1 MKVHPLLN
9 KVTGDFIREYLVAC
23 GVKEDEV
30 EHYID
35 LSGNGDLVD
44 CFDCAG
50 DYPNID
56 VACAEI
62 KTAVEKGE
70 KIAICVDSDVDGQC
84 SSAIMYKFLKEYLD
98 VPQDNLIVLYHEG
111 KAHGLRS
118 PDENMVQQVID
129 SGAKLLIIPDAGS
142 NDNEPCMVLKEN
154 GVYTICVDHHET
166 TPTSNNYAAVVNHHL
181 GNGLNTALSGT
192 GVTFKL
198 IERYGELYLDP
209 ITEIK
214 VYQEYTPFIAVSLIS
229 DVCDMTSL
237 ENRAYFIDG
246 IKNLAYAPELNEL
259 VQTLNYKG
267 ETDPHGFSFGCIPP
281 INALCRSNDQEGKR
295 IFFES
300 LVGECDMAGGIAV
313 LRKAVKEQRE
323 IVDEI
328 MSTIREGGIDNEH
341 KATVGFI
348 ENEQANYTGLVA
360 NKMLSFMNKPAFIL
374 RPVNPTQ
381 YSGSMRSPFPIASII
396 NESRLAKAEGHECA
410 SGLIMPKANLKKLL
424 KYLDLHL
431 TNDVI
436 CDTID
441 VTARIAPKQI
451 TTQLCHV
458 CENNKDMWGSSGSGI
473 VEPTFYVKFTTYSK
487 DVNIYRK
494 KTNTGK
500 ISAYG
505 VDFIK
510 FKLSEEDIAEW
521 TKYDKF
527 TFEAIVTLC
536 TNEWNGRVYPQAMI
550 QQWEVTPVSKV
561 KSLAEDEDWRDL
573 F

>member
-1 MKVHPLLN
+1 MKVRPLLN

-35 LSGNGDLVD
+35 LSGNSDVAYCYD
-44 CFDCAG
+44 YAG

-62 KTAVEKGE
+62 KTAVEKGI
-70 KIAICVDSDVDGQC
+70 KVAILCDADVDGQC
-84 SSAIMYKFLKEYLD
+84 SSAIMYKFLKECLD
-98 VPQDNLIVLYHEG
+98 VPQDKIQVLFHTA
-111 KAHGLRS
+111 KQHGLRA

-129 SGAKLLIIPDAGS
+129 SDAKLLIIPDAGS
-142 NDNEPCMVLKEN
+142 SDNEPCMTLKEN
-154 GVYTICVDHHET
+154 GVQTIVCDHHET
-166 TPTSNNYAAVVNHHL
+166 TPTSNNYATVVNHHL
-181 GNGLNTALSGT
+181 GTGLNTALSGT

-209 ITEIK
+209 ITEIRI
-214 VYQEYTPFIAVSLIS
+214 YQEYTPFIAVSLIS

-237 ENRAYFIDG
+237 ENRTYFIDG
-246 IKNLAYAPELNEL
+246 IKNLDYAPELNEL
-259 VQTLNYKG
+259 IQTLNYKG

-281 INALCRSNDQEGKR
+281 INALCRSNDQEGKH

-300 LVGECDMAGGIAV
+300 LVGECDMAGGITV
-313 LRKAVKEQRE
+313 LRKAVNEQRKA
-323 IVDEI
+323 VDEI
-328 MSTIREGGIDNEH
+328 MSKVSEDMDNEH
-341 KATVGFI
+341 KAAVGFI

-360 NKMLSFMNKPAFIL
+360 NKMLSLVNKPSFVL
-374 RPVNPTQ
+374 RPVNTTQ

-424 KYLDLHL
+424 KYLDSHL

-441 VTARIAPKQI
+441 VTARLTPQQI
-451 TTQLCHV
+451 NLPLCMN
-458 CENNKDMWGSSGSGI
+458 CEEYKDMWGSAGSGV
-473 VEPTFYVKFTTYSK
+473 VEPTFYVKFTCYQNW
-487 DVNIYRK
+487 VRLFRK
-494 KTNTGK
+494 KTTTGK

-510 FKLSEEDIAEW
+510 FRLSEEQSAEW
-521 TKYDKF
+521 EKYDKF

-536 TNEWNGRVYPQAMI
+536 TNEWNGRYYPQAMI
-550 QQWEVTPVSKV
+550 QQYEIVPKSKV
-561 KSLAEDEDWRDL
+561 KSLADDDDWRDL

>member
-1 MKVHPLLN
+1 MKIRPLLN

-23 GVKEDEV
+23 GVNEEEV

-35 LSGNGDLVD
+35 LSGNGDIVYCYD
-44 CFDCAG
+44 YAG

-56 VACAEI
+56 DACAEI
-62 KTAVEKGE
+62 DIVVENGG
-70 KIAICVDSDVDGQC
+70 KIAILADSDVDGQC

-98 VPQDNLIVLYHEG
+98 VPQDKIQVLFHTA
-111 KAHGLRS
+111 KQHGLRA

-142 NDNEPCMVLKEN
+142 SDNEPCMVLKEN

-166 TPTSNNYAAVVNHHL
+166 TPTSNNYATVVNHHL

-198 IERYGELYLDP
+198 VERYCQLYLSKEM
-209 ITEIK
+209 IQFI
-214 VYQEYTPFIAVSLIS
+214 YNEYTPFVAVSLIS
-229 DVCDMTSL
+229 DVCNMTTL
-237 ENRAYFIDG
+237 ENRAFFVVG
-246 IKNLAYAPELNEL
+246 INNLIYAKDLNEL

-295 IFFES
+295 VFFES

-313 LRKAVKEQRE
+313 LRKAVNEQRKT
-323 IVDEI
+323 VDEI
-328 MSTIREGGIDNEH
+328 MSTIKEDMNNEH

-360 NKMLSFMNKPAFIL
+360 NKMLSLVNKPSFIL

-424 KYLDLHL
+424 KYLDSHL

-441 VTARIAPKQI
+441 VTAKLSPQQI
-451 TTQLCHV
+451 NLPLCMN
-458 CENNKDMWGSSGSGI
+458 CEEYKDMWGSAGSGV
-473 VEPTFYVKFTTYSK
+473 VEPVFYVKFTCYQNW
-487 DVNIYRK
+487 VRLFRK
-494 KTNTGK
+494 KTTTGK

-510 FKLSEEDIAEW
+510 FRLSEEQSAEW
-521 TKYDKF
+521 EKYDKF

-536 TNEWNGRVYPQAMI
+536 TNEWNGRYYPQAMI
-550 QQWEVTPVSKV
+550 QQYEIMPKSKV
-561 KSLAEDEDWRDL
+561 RSLADNDDWRDL

>member
-1 MKVHPLLN
+1 MKVRPLLN
-9 KVTGDFIREYLVAC
+9 KVTADFIRKYLVAC

-35 LSGNGDLVD
+35 LSGNGDVAYCYD
-44 CFDCAG
+44 YAG

-56 VACAEI
+56 DACAEI
-62 KTAVEKGE
+62 DIVVENGG
-70 KIAICVDSDVDGQC
+70 KIAILADSDVDGQC
-84 SSAIMYKFLKEYLD
+84 SSAIMYKFLKEHLD
-98 VPQDNLIVLYHEG
+98 VPQDKIQVLFHTA
-111 KAHGLRS
+111 KQHGLRA
-118 PDENMVQQVID
+118 PDESMVQQVID

-142 NDNEPCMVLKEN
+142 SDNEPCMVLKEN
-154 GVYTICVDHHET
+154 GMYTICVDHHET
-166 TPTSNNYAAVVNHHL
+166 TPTSNNYATVINHHL

-209 ITEIK
+209 NTEIK
-214 VYQEYTPFIAVSLIS
+214 IYQEYTPFIAVSLIS
-229 DVCDMTSL
+229 DVCNMTSL

-246 IKNLAYAPELNEL
+246 IKNLVYAPELNEL

-267 ETDPHGFSFGCIPP
+267 ETDPHGFSFGCIPL

-313 LRKAVKEQRE
+313 LRKAVNEQRKT
-323 IVDEI
+323 VDEI
-328 MSTIREGGIDNEH
+328 MSKVNEDMDNEH
-341 KATVGFI
+341 KAAVGFI

-360 NKMLSFMNKPAFIL
+360 NKMLSLVNKPSFIL

-424 KYLDLHL
+424 KYLDSHL

-441 VTARIAPKQI
+441 VTAKLSPQQI
-451 TTQLCHV
+451 NLPLCMN
-458 CENNKDMWGSSGSGI
+458 CEEYKDMWGSAGSGV
-473 VEPTFYVKFTTYSK
+473 VEPVFYVKFTCYQNW
-487 DVNIYRK
+487 VRLFRK
-494 KTNTGK
+494 KTTTGK

-510 FKLSEEDIAEW
+510 FRLSEEQCAEW
-521 TKYDKF
+521 EKYDKF

-536 TNEWNGRVYPQAMI
+536 TNEWNGRYYPQAMI
-550 QQWEVTPVSKV
+550 QQYEITPKSKV
-561 KSLAEDEDWRDL
+561 RSLADNDDWRDL

>member
-1 MKVHPLLN
+1 MKVRPLLN
-9 KVTGDFIREYLVAC
+9 KVNSNTFLQEYLVAC

-30 EHYID
+30 EDYID
-35 LSGNGDLVD
+35 LPSCEDSDIYFEKAEL
-44 CFDCAG
+44 
-50 DYPNID
+50 YPNID
-56 VACAEI
+56 TACAEI
-62 KTAVEKGE
+62 KVAVEKGE
-70 KIAICVDSDVDGQC
+70 KIAILADADGDGTL
-84 SSAIMYKFLKEYLD
+84 SSAIMYKFLKGCLD
-98 VPQDNLIVLYHEG
+98 VLKDNLVVFLHTA
-111 KAHGLRS
+111 KQHGLKTA
-118 PDENMVQQVID
+118 ENLVQQVID
-129 SGAKLLIIPDAGS
+129 SGSRLLIVPDAGS
-142 NDNEPCMVLKEN
+142 SDNEPCMVLKQN
-154 GVYTICVDHHET
+154 NVQTICADHHET
-166 TPTSNNYAAVVNHHL
+166 TPTSNNYATVVNHHL
-181 GNGLNTALSGT
+181 GEGLNTTLSGT

-198 IERYGELYLDP
+198 IERYCELFLD
-209 ITEIK
+209 TETIDK
-214 VYQEYTPFIAVSLIS
+214 VYREFTPFVAISLIS

-237 ENRAYFIDG
+237 ENRAFFIYG
-246 IKNLAYAPELNEL
+246 VNNLDCVPELYEL
-259 VQTLNYKG
+259 VMTLNYKG
-267 ETDPHGFSFGCIPP
+267 ETNPHGFSFGLIPP

-313 LRKAVKEQRE
+313 LRKAVNEQRKT
-323 IVDEI
+323 VDEI
-328 MSTIREGGIDNEH
+328 MSKVSEDMDNEH

-360 NKMLSFMNKPAFIL
+360 NKMLSFVNKPAFVL

-424 KYLDLHL
+424 KYLDSHL

-441 VTARIAPKQI
+441 VTARLTPQQI
-451 TTQLCHV
+451 NLPLCMN
-458 CENNKDMWGSSGSGI
+458 CEEYKDMWGSAGSGI
-473 VEPTFYVKFTTYSK
+473 VEPTFYVKFTCYQNW
-487 DVNIYRK
+487 VRLFRK
-494 KTNTGK
+494 KTTTGK

-510 FKLSEEDIAEW
+510 FRLSEEQSAEW
-521 TKYDKF
+521 EKYDKF

-536 TNEWNGRVYPQAMI
+536 TNEWNGRYYPQAMI
-550 QQWEVTPVSKV
+550 QQYEIAPKSKV
-561 KSLAEDEDWRDL
+561 KSLADDDDWRDL

>member
-1 MKVHPLLN
+1 
-9 KVTGDFIREYLVAC
+9 
-23 GVKEDEV
+23 
-30 EHYID
+30 
-35 LSGNGDLVD
+35 
-44 CFDCAG
+44 
-50 DYPNID
+50 
-56 VACAEI
+56 
-62 KTAVEKGE
+62 
-70 KIAICVDSDVDGQC
+70 
-84 SSAIMYKFLKEYLD
+84 MYKFLKEYLD
-98 VPQDNLIVLYHEG
+98 VPQDKIQVLFHTA
-111 KAHGLRS
+111 KQHGLRA
-118 PDENMVQQVID
+118 PDENMVQQIID
-129 SGAKLLIIPDAGS
+129 FGAKLLIIPDAGS
-142 NDNEPCMVLKEN
+142 SDNEPCMVLKEN
-154 GVYTICVDHHET
+154 GVQTIVCDHHET
-166 TPTSNNYAAVVNHHL
+166 TPTSNNYATVVNHHL

-214 VYQEYTPFIAVSLIS
+214 IYQEYIPFIAVSLIS
-229 DVCDMTSL
+229 DVCNMTSL
-237 ENRAYFIDG
+237 ENRTYFIDG

-300 LVGECDMAGGIAV
+300 LVGECDMADGIAV
-313 LRKAVKEQRE
+313 LRKAVNEQRKT
-323 IVDEI
+323 VDEI
-328 MSTIREGGIDNEH
+328 MSKVSEDIDNEH
-341 KATVGFI
+341 KAAVGFI

-360 NKMLSFMNKPAFIL
+360 NKMLSFVNKPAFVL

-424 KYLDLHL
+424 KYLDSHL

-441 VTARIAPKQI
+441 VTARLTPQQI
-451 TTQLCHV
+451 NLPLCMN
-458 CENNKDMWGSSGSGI
+458 CEEYKDMWGSAGSGV
-473 VEPTFYVKFTTYSK
+473 VEPTFYVKFTCYQNW
-487 DVNIYRK
+487 VRLFRK
-494 KTNTGK
+494 KTTTGK

-510 FKLSEEDIAEW
+510 FRLSEEQSAEW
-521 TKYDKF
+521 EKYDKF

-536 TNEWNGRVYPQAMI
+536 TNEWNGRYYPQAMI
-550 QQWEVTPVSKV
+550 QQYEIAPKSKV
-561 KSLAEDEDWRDL
+561 KSLADDDDWRDL

>member
-1 MKVHPLLN
+1 MKVRPLLN

-23 GVKEDEV
+23 GVKADEV
-30 EHYID
+30 ERYID
-35 LSGNGDLVD
+35 LSGNGDVAYCYD
-44 CFDCAG
+44 YAG

-56 VACAEI
+56 DACAEI
-62 KTAVEKGE
+62 DIVVENGGE
-70 KIAICVDSDVDGQC
+70 IAILADSDVDGQC

-98 VPQDNLIVLYHEG
+98 VPQDKIQVLFHTA
-111 KAHGLRS
+111 KQHGLRA
-118 PDENMVQQVID
+118 PEENMVQQVID

-142 NDNEPCMVLKEN
+142 SDNEPCMVLKEN
-154 GVYTICVDHHET
+154 GVHTICVDHHET
-166 TPTSNNYAAVVNHHL
+166 TLTSNNYATVVNHHL
-181 GNGLNTALSGT
+181 GTGLNTALSGT

-209 ITEIK
+209 ITEIRI
-214 VYQEYTPFIAVSLIS
+214 YQEYIPFIAVSLIS

-237 ENRAYFIDG
+237 ENRTYFIDG
-246 IKNLAYAPELNEL
+246 IKNLDYAPELNEL

-267 ETDPHGFSFGCIPP
+267 EIDPHGFSFGCIPP

-313 LRKAVKEQRE
+313 LRKAVNEQRKA
-323 IVDEI
+323 VDEI
-328 MSTIREGGIDNEH
+328 MSKVSEDMDNEH
-341 KATVGFI
+341 KAAVGFI

-360 NKMLSFMNKPAFIL
+360 NKMLSLVNKPSFVL

-424 KYLDLHL
+424 KYLDSHL

-441 VTARIAPKQI
+441 VTAKLSPQQI
-451 TTQLCHV
+451 NLPLCMN
-458 CENNKDMWGSSGSGI
+458 CEEYRDMWGSVGSGV
-473 VEPTFYVKFTTYSK
+473 VEPTFYVKFTCYQNW
-487 DVNIYRK
+487 VRLFRK
-494 KTNTGK
+494 KTTTGK

-510 FKLSEEDIAEW
+510 FRLSEEQSAEW
-521 TKYDKF
+521 EKYDKF

-536 TNEWNGRVYPQAMI
+536 TNEWNGRYYPQAMI
-550 QQWEVTPVSKV
+550 QQYEIAPKSKV
-561 KSLAEDEDWRDL
+561 KSLADDDDWRDL

>member
-1 MKVHPLLN
+1 MKVRPLLN

-30 EHYID
+30 ERYID
-35 LSGNGDLVD
+35 LSGNGDVAYCYD
-44 CFDCAG
+44 YAG

-56 VACAEI
+56 DACAEI

-70 KIAICVDSDVDGQC
+70 KVAILADSDVDGQC
-84 SSAIMYKFLKEYLD
+84 SSAIMYKFLKECLD
-98 VPQDNLIVLYHEG
+98 VPQDKIYVLFHTA
-111 KAHGLRS
+111 KQHGLRA
-118 PDENMVQQVID
+118 PEENMVQQVID

-142 NDNEPCMVLKEN
+142 SDNEPCMVLKEN

-166 TPTSNNYAAVVNHHL
+166 TPTSNNYATVVNHHL

-209 ITEIK
+209 DTEIRI
-214 VYQEYTPFIAVSLIS
+214 YQEYTPFIAVSLIS

-259 VQTLNYKG
+259 IQTLNYKG

-313 LRKAVKEQRE
+313 LRKAVNEQRKA
-323 IVDEI
+323 VDEI
-328 MSTIREGGIDNEH
+328 MSKVSEDMDNEH
-341 KATVGFI
+341 KAAVGFI

-360 NKMLSFMNKPAFIL
+360 NKMLSLVNKPSFIL
-374 RPVNPTQ
+374 RPVNLAQ
-381 YSGSMRSPFPIASII
+381 YSGSMRSPFPIASVI

-424 KYLDLHL
+424 KYLDSRL
-431 TNDVI
+431 TSDVI

-441 VTARIAPKQI
+441 VTAKLTPQQI
-451 TTQLCHV
+451 NLPLCMN
-458 CENNKDMWGSSGSGI
+458 CEEYKDMWGSAGSGV
-473 VEPTFYVKFTTYSK
+473 VEPTFYVKFTCYQNW
-487 DVNIYRK
+487 VRLFRK
-494 KTNTGK
+494 KTTTGK

-510 FKLSEEDIAEW
+510 FRLSEEQSAEW
-521 TKYDKF
+521 EKYDKF

-536 TNEWNGRVYPQAMI
+536 TNEWNGRYYPQAMI
-550 QQWEVTPVSKV
+550 QQYEIAPKSKV
-561 KSLAEDEDWRDL
+561 KSLADDDDWRDL

>member
-1 MKVHPLLN
+1 MKVRPLLN

-35 LSGNGDLVD
+35 LSNNGDLAD
-44 CFDCAG
+44 CFDYAG

-56 VACAEI
+56 TACAEI

-70 KIAICVDSDVDGQC
+70 KVAILCDVDVDGNL
-84 SSAIMYKFLKEYLD
+84 SSAIMYKFLKTCLD
-98 VPQDNLIVLYHEG
+98 VPQDKIQILFHKN
-111 KAHGLRS
+111 KSHGLRS
-118 PDENMVQQVID
+118 QTENMVQQVVDTD
-129 SGAKLLIIPDAGS
+129 SKLLIVPDASS
-142 NDNEPCMVLKEN
+142 NDNDACMTLKEQSI
-154 GVYTICVDHHET
+154 VTVVCDHHET
-166 TPTSNNYAAVVNHHL
+166 TSTSNNYATVVNHHL

-198 IERYGELYLDP
+198 IERYCQLYLP
-209 ITEIK
+209 KEMIQFI
-214 VYQEYTPFIAVSLIS
+214 YNEYTPFVAISLIS

-237 ENRAYFIDG
+237 ENRAFFVLG
-246 IKNLAYAPELNEL
+246 ISNLSYAKDLNEL

-313 LRKAVKEQRE
+313 LRKTVNEQRKT
-323 IVDEI
+323 VDEI
-328 MSTIREGGIDNEH
+328 MSTIKEDMDNEH

-360 NKMLSFMNKPAFIL
+360 NKMLSLVNKPSFIL

-396 NESRLAKAEGHECA
+396 NESQLAKAEGHECA

-424 KYLDLHL
+424 KYLDSHL

-441 VTARIAPKQI
+441 VTARLTPQQI
-451 TTQLCHV
+451 NLPLCMN
-458 CENNKDMWGSSGSGI
+458 CEEYKDMWGSAGSGV
-473 VEPTFYVKFTTYSK
+473 VEPTFYVKFTCYQNW
-487 DVNIYRK
+487 VRLFRK
-494 KTNTGK
+494 KTTTGK

-510 FKLSEEDIAEW
+510 FRLSEEQSVEW
-521 TKYDKF
+521 EKYDKF

-536 TNEWNGRVYPQAMI
+536 TNEWNGRYYPQAMI
-550 QQWEVTPVSKV
+550 QQYEIAPKSKV
-561 KSLAEDEDWRDL
+561 KSLADDDDWRDL

>member
-1 MKVHPLLN
+1 MKVRPLLN
-9 KVTGDFIREYLVAC
+9 KVTGDFICEYLVAC

-30 EHYID
+30 ERYID
-35 LSGNGDLVD
+35 LSGNGDVAYCYD
-44 CFDCAG
+44 YAG

-56 VACAEI
+56 DACAKI

-70 KIAICVDSDVDGQC
+70 KVAICVDSDTDGNL
-84 SSAIMYKFLKEYLD
+84 SSAIMYKFLKECLD
-98 VPQDNLIVLYHEG
+98 VPQDKIQVLFHTA
-111 KAHGLRS
+111 KQHGLRA

-142 NDNEPCMVLKEN
+142 SDNEPCMMLKEN
-154 GVYTICVDHHET
+154 GVQTIVCDHHET
-166 TPTSNNYAAVVNHHL
+166 TPTSNNYATVVNHHL
-181 GNGLNTALSGT
+181 EVGLNTALSGT

-209 ITEIK
+209 ITEIRI
-214 VYQEYTPFIAVSLIS
+214 YQEYTPFIAVSLIS
-229 DVCDMTSL
+229 DVCNMTSL

-246 IKNLAYAPELNEL
+246 IENLAYAPELNEL
-259 VQTLNYKG
+259 IQTLNYKG

-300 LVGECDMAGGIAV
+300 LVGECDMAGGIAI
-313 LRKAVKEQRE
+313 LRKAVNEQRKA
-323 IVDEI
+323 VDEI
-328 MSTIREGGIDNEH
+328 MSKVSEDMDNEH
-341 KATVGFI
+341 KAAVGFI
-348 ENEQANYTGLVA
+348 GNEQANYTGLVA
-360 NKMLSFMNKPAFIL
+360 NKMLSLVNKPSFIL

-424 KYLDLHL
+424 KYLDSRL

-441 VTARIAPKQI
+441 VTAKLTPQQI
-451 TTQLCHV
+451 NLPLCMN
-458 CENNKDMWGSSGSGI
+458 CEEYKDMWGSAGSGV
-473 VEPTFYVKFTTYSK
+473 VEPTFYVKFTCYQNW
-487 DVNIYRK
+487 VRLFRK
-494 KTNTGK
+494 KTTTGK

-510 FKLSEEDIAEW
+510 FRLSEEQSAEW
-521 TKYDKF
+521 EKYDKF

-536 TNEWNGRVYPQAMI
+536 TNEWNGRYYPQAMI
-550 QQWEVTPVSKV
+550 QQYEIAPKSKV
-561 KSLAEDEDWRDL
+561 KSLADDDDWRDL

>member
-1 MKVHPLLN
+1 MKVRPLLN

-23 GVKEDEV
+23 GVNEEEV

-35 LSGNGDLVD
+35 LSDNSDVAYCYD
-44 CFDCAG
+44 YAG

-70 KIAICVDSDVDGQC
+70 KVAILADCDGDGTF

-98 VPQDNLIVLYHEG
+98 VPQEKIQVLFHTA
-111 KAHGLRS
+111 KQHGLRA
-118 PDENMVQQVID
+118 PDENMVQQIID
-129 SGAKLLIIPDAGS
+129 SGAKLLIVPDAGS
-142 NDNEPCMVLKEN
+142 GDNEPCMVLKQN
-154 GVYTICVDHHET
+154 GIQTVVCDHHET
-166 TPTSNNYAAVVNHHL
+166 TSTSNNYATVVNHHL

-198 IERYGELYLDP
+198 IERYCQLYLSKEM
-209 ITEIK
+209 IQFI
-214 VYQEYTPFIAVSLIS
+214 YNEYAPFVAVSLIS
-229 DVCDMTSL
+229 DVCDMISL
-237 ENRAYFIDG
+237 ENRAFFVVG
-246 IKNLAYAPELNEL
+246 ISNLIYAKDLNEL

-328 MSTIREGGIDNEH
+328 MSTIREVGIDNEH

-348 ENEQANYTGLVA
+348 ANEQANYTGLVA
-360 NKMLSFMNKPAFIL
+360 NKMLSLANKPSFIL

-410 SGLIMPKANLKKLL
+410 SGLIIPKANLKKLL
-424 KYLDLHL
+424 KYLDSHL

-436 CDTID
+436 CDTIN
-441 VTARIAPKQI
+441 VTAKLSPQQI
-451 TTQLCHV
+451 NLPLCMN
-458 CENNKDMWGSSGSGI
+458 CEEYKDMWGSAGSGV
-473 VEPTFYVKFTTYSK
+473 VEPVFYIKFTCYQNW
-487 DVNIYRK
+487 VRLFRK
-494 KTNTGK
+494 KTTTGK

-510 FKLSEEDIAEW
+510 FRLSEEQCAEW
-521 TKYDKF
+521 EKYDKF

-536 TNEWNGRVYPQAMI
+536 TNEWNGRYYPQAII
-550 QQWEVTPVSKV
+550 QQYEITPKSKV
-561 KSLAEDEDWRDL
+561 RSLADDEDWRDL

>member
-1 MKVHPLLN
+1 MKVRPLLN
-9 KVTGDFIREYLVAC
+9 KVTGDFIREYLIAC

-35 LSGNGDLVD
+35 LSDNDDVAYCYD
-44 CFDCAG
+44 YAG

-56 VACAEI
+56 DACAEI
-62 KTAVEKGE
+62 DIVVENGG

-84 SSAIMYKFLKEYLD
+84 SSAIMYKFLKECLN
-98 VPQDNLIVLYHEG
+98 VPQDNLIVFHHEG

-129 SGAKLLIIPDAGS
+129 SGTNLLIIPDAGS
-142 NDNEPCMVLKEN
+142 SDNEPCMVLKEN
-154 GVYTICVDHHET
+154 GIQTIVCDHHET
-166 TPTSNNYAAVVNHHL
+166 TSTSNNYATVVNHHL
-181 GNGLNTALSGT
+181 GSGLNTALSGT

-198 IERYGELYLDP
+198 IERYCQLYLTKEM
-209 ITEIK
+209 IQFI
-214 VYQEYTPFIAVSLIS
+214 YNEYAPFVAVSLIS

-237 ENRAYFIDG
+237 ENRAFFVVG
-246 IKNLAYAPELNEL
+246 ISNLIYAKDLNEL

-267 ETDPHGFSFGCIPP
+267 ETDSHGFSFGCIPP
-281 INALCRSNDQEGKR
+281 INALCRSNDQEDKR

-300 LVGECDMAGGIAV
+300 LVGERDMDEGIAV
-313 LRKAVKEQRE
+313 LRKAVNEQRKT
-323 IVDEI
+323 VDEI
-328 MSTIREGGIDNEH
+328 MSKVSEDMDNEH

-348 ENEQANYTGLVA
+348 ENGQANYSGLVA
-360 NKMLSFMNKPAFIL
+360 NKMLSLVNKPAFIL

-410 SGLIMPKANLKKLL
+410 SGLIMPKANLNKLL
-424 KYLDLHL
+424 KYLDTHL

-441 VTARIAPKQI
+441 VTAKLSPQQI
-451 TTQLCHV
+451 NLPLCMN
-458 CENNKDMWGSSGSGI
+458 CEEYKDMWGSAGSGI
-473 VEPTFYVKFTTYSK
+473 VEPVFYVKFTCYQNW
-487 DVNIYRK
+487 VRLFRK
-494 KTNTGK
+494 KTTTGK

-510 FKLSEEDIAEW
+510 FRLSEEQAVEW
-521 TKYDKF
+521 EKYDKF

-536 TNEWNGRVYPQAMI
+536 TNEWNGRYYPQAMI
-550 QQWEVTPVSKV
+550 QQYEITPKSKV
-561 KSLAEDEDWRDL
+561 RSLAEDDEWRDL

>member
-1 MKVHPLLN
+1 MKVRPLLN

-35 LSGNGDLVD
+35 LSCKDGDLTD
-44 CFDCAG
+44 CFDYAG

-62 KTAVEKGE
+62 KTVVEKGG
-70 KIAICVDSDVDGQC
+70 KVAICVDSDTDGNL
-84 SSAIMYKFLKEYLD
+84 SSAIMYKFLKECLD
-98 VPQDNLIVLYHEG
+98 VPQDKIQVLFHTA
-111 KAHGLRS
+111 KQHGLRAS
-118 PDENMVQQVID
+118 DENMVQQVID

-142 NDNEPCMVLKEN
+142 SDNEPCMVLKEN
-154 GVYTICVDHHET
+154 GVQTIVCDHHET
-166 TPTSNNYAAVVNHHL
+166 TPTSNNYATVVNHHL

-209 ITEIK
+209 DTEIRI
-214 VYQEYTPFIAVSLIS
+214 YQEYTPFIAVSLIS
-229 DVCDMTSL
+229 DVCNMISL

-246 IKNLAYAPELNEL
+246 IKNLVYAPELNEL

-300 LVGECDMAGGIAV
+300 LVGECDMAEGIAV
-313 LRKAVKEQRE
+313 LRKAVNEQRKT
-323 IVDEI
+323 VDEI
-328 MSTIREGGIDNEH
+328 MSKVSEDMDNEH

-360 NKMLSFMNKPAFIL
+360 NKMLSLVNKPSFIL

-424 KYLDLHL
+424 KYLDSHL

-441 VTARIAPKQI
+441 VTAKLFPQQI
-451 TTQLCHV
+451 NLPLCMN
-458 CENNKDMWGSSGSGI
+458 CEEYKDMWGSAGSGV
-473 VEPTFYVKFTTYSK
+473 VEPVFYVKFTCYQNW
-487 DVNIYRK
+487 VRLFRK
-494 KTNTGK
+494 KTTTGK

-510 FKLSEEDIAEW
+510 FRLSEEQCAEW
-521 TKYDKF
+521 EKCDKF

-536 TNEWNGRVYPQAMI
+536 TNEWNGRYYPQAMI
-550 QQWEVTPVSKV
+550 QQYEITPKSKV
-561 KSLAEDEDWRDL
+561 KSLADNDDWRDL